1 MARAILLAGA
11 IIWSLGSIA
20 AAAIALIGVDALL
33 RLLPPLA
40 IDADAVRGAVTAV
53 AVGLGVA
60 AFFHV
65 GVVAGLRRGGHRAKS
80 LAILLAGVLTA
91 LCVALA
97 AAAFV
102 SAAAEPSSGPALV
115 LAGIVA
121 SLTAGAYAAASWSL
135 VGELRSES
143 GS

>member
-53 AVGLGVA
+53 AVGLGA
-60 AFFHV
+60 AAVLHV
-65 GVVAGLRRGGHRAKS
+65 GVVAGLRRGGHRARS
-80 LAILLAGVLTA
+80 LAILLAGVFTA

-102 SAAAEPSSGPALV
+102 SAAAEPSSVLALV

-135 VGELRSES
+135 VDELRSES
-143 GS
+143 RS